1 MISHWRAFGGSLLL
15 HLLILGSL
23 VVLGGNLSV
32 QPKLER
38 YSFELLAPTPAPT
51 PIPVHAPAP
60 VRQRA
65 VAPPRTLQPA
75 PVKPRPRQPKP
86 APKPITAHKAPVPQ
100 PVVIP
105 PPKPTTP
112 EAVAEQVQPR
122 LATPVPEP
130 MENPQPASVTP
141 APTIA
146 EPILPPQ
153 PSPEELRARQ
163 VQSYADAQLQLI
175 RDQVSRKVR
184 YPALARRQGWS
195 GQVVIE
201 FTVLLSGE
209 VRELRVAES
218 CGYPL
223 LDRQALRAVAAAAPF
238 PPPPVVATLT
248 LPVNFELN

>member
-15 HLLILGSL
+15 HLLILAAL
-23 VVLGGNLSV
+23 VVLGSNLSV
-32 QPKLER
+32 PPKLER

-51 PIPVHAPAP
+51 PIPVRTPAPARRP
-60 VRQRA
+60 A
-65 VAPPRTLQPA
+65 AEPPQPA
-75 PVKPRPRQPKP
+75 PVKPEPQQAKPVPKP
-86 APKPITAHKAPVPQ
+86 VTARKAPVPQ

-105 PPKPTTP
+105 PPEPTPP
-112 EAVAEQVQPR
+112 EPVAEQAQSR
-122 LATPVPEP
+122 LTAPAPEP
-130 MENPQPASVTP
+130 TEHPQPAPVTP

-146 EPILPPQ
+146 EPSLPPQ
-153 PSPEELRARQ
+153 PSPEELQARQ

-184 YPALARRQGWS
+184 YPALARRQGWN

-209 VRELRVAES
+209 VGKLRVAKS
-218 CGYPL
+218 CGHPL